1 MNVSFV
7 LVDGID
13 PSMSKEL
20 LSNLNNRFT
29 FIEEMSQDDSLGEPV
44 TEASISNEDVYTLLT
59 EIPPGKVSTYGD
71 IARALG
77 RPKASRLIG
86 SIIAN
91 NPNPISVPCHR
102 VIKSNGEIGG
112 FMYGQQKK
120 REILEKEGII
130 FQGTFVKNFEESR
143 FTLEKQRRYQRQK

>member
-1 MNVSFV
+1 MR
-7 LVDGID
+7 
-13 PSMSKEL
+13 KEL
-20 LSNLNNRFT
+20 LSNLNNHLT
-29 FIEEMSQDDSLGEPV
+29 FIERMSQDDSLEETV
-44 TEASISNEDVYTLLT
+44 TAASIGNEDVYTLLT

>member
-1 MNVSFV
+1 
-7 LVDGID
+7 
-13 PSMSKEL
+13 MSKEL

-44 TEASISNEDVYTLLT
+44 TAASISNEDVYTLLT

>member
-1 MNVSFV
+1 M
-7 LVDGID
+7 VDGID
-13 PSMSKEL
+13 ASMRKEL
-20 LSNLNNRFT
+20 LSNLNNHLT
-29 FIEEMSQDDSLGEPV
+29 SLEQMSQDNSLGETV
-44 TEASISNEDVYTLLT
+44 TAASIGNEDVYALLT

-86 SIIAN
+86 RIIAN

-102 VIKSNGEIGG
+102 VVKSNGELGG
-112 FMYGQQKK
+112 YMYGEQKK

-130 FQGTFVKNFEESR
+130 FHGTFVKNFEESR
-143 FTLEKQRRYQRQK
+143 FTLKKQRRYQSQQ